1 MAHPSTTPEDSPM
14 TWTGGLSAEELS
26 QAEQRAAER
35 MKPSR
40 QRNMTPSQRAQVAR
54 ALRALRADYFA
65 ATRGSSGA
73 Q

>member
-1 MAHPSTTPEDSPM
+1 MAHKPMKPEDSST
-14 TWTGGLSAEELS
+14 TWTGGLSAEELL

-40 QRNMTPSQRAQVAR
+40 QRNMTPSQRKQLAR
-54 ALRALRADYFA
+54 ALRALRADYFE
-65 ATRGSSGA
+65 ATRASSGA